1 MELSSVAGTI
11 DSNDYLSQ
19 KSASQLNRVPMKMNH
34 ANYTFAYF
42 EFRASLN
49 LWLGAIRRRCS
60 SLCCVGERDPTSPPL
75 HGAHLL
81 IIRIP
86 KATAEIR
93 REKGIDAYGA
103 EGSEA
108 RNARN
113 NAL

>member
-1 MELSSVAGTI
+1 
-11 DSNDYLSQ
+11 
-19 KSASQLNRVPMKMNH
+19 MNH
-34 ANYTFAYF
+34 ANFIFAYF

-60 SLCCVGERDPTSPPL
+60 SRCCVGERETAPL

-93 REKGIDAYGA
+93 REKGIDAYGPEGA
-103 EGSEA
+103 EHATRAITHYKNPRVADGYVGP
-108 RNARN
+108 
-113 NAL
+113 